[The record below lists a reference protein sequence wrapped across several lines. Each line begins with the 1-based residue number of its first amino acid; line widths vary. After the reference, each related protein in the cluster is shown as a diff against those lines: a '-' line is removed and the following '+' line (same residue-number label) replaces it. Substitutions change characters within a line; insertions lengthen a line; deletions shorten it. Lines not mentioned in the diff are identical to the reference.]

1 MKKPIIGIVSNY
13 EYIPKGTFQKKVHDV
28 NEDYLNMIISGGGIP
43 LIIPFNNSEKDV
55 KNISNVIDG
64 LLLIGGDD
72 ISENC
77 YKNNKATGNLRDIFE
92 IEIYK
97 CCKKQQKPILG
108 ICRGMQLINVAEKGT
123 LKNIDEKNIK
133 HNIESDGWVNH
144 HEIYIINDTKLN
156 KIIDLDKYFVSS
168 VHHQQIEQLGDNLI
182 VSSKSNDGVIES
194 IENNK
199 KNFIFG
205 FQGHIEK
212 CLTNLDK
219 YNNIIDEFIMEAS
232 NGNR

>member
-13 EYIPKGTFQKKVHDV
+13 ECIPKGTFQKKVHDV
-28 NEDYLNMIISGGGIP
+28 NEDYLNMIINGGGIP

-64 LLLIGGDD
+64 LLLIGGED

-77 YKNNKATGNLRDIFE
+77 YKNNNATGNLRDIFE

-194 IENNK
+194 IEYNN

-219 YNNIIDEFIMEAS
+219 YNDIINEFIMEAS